1 MLAGRSSSE
10 GRALYVL
17 QDEVL
22 QKWTIAEV
30 GYEKV
35 GGIDHSYCRL

>member
-1 MLAGRSSSE
+1 MLAGRTSGE

-35 GGIDHSYCRL
+35 CSVGHSI